1 MTEQLVTALTK
12 GPAVDVG
19 MLVRRPPDEV
29 FEALADPSVTTRF
42 WYTRSTG
49 PMTEGAE
56 LT

>member
-1 MTEQLVTALTK
+1 MTPAITA
-12 GPAVDVG
+12 PAVDVG

-49 PMTEGAE
+49 RMTEGAE
-56 LT
+56 LTWT